1 MKKIL
6 ILLSCLLG
14 AAGLQA
20 QPAGGFGGFQMPK
33 IDVHCS
39 QKFADI
45 DYAGDDQVYHKM
57 DIYLPRM
64 QKESYPVVVHIYGS
78 AWYSNNS
85 KGMADLGT
93 IVNALLDAGYAVATP
108 NHRSSMD
115 AKFPAQI
122 HDIKGAIRYLRA
134 HAAEYKLD
142 PSFVATSGFSSGG
155 HLSSLAATSGGVA
168 ELEGEVGGNLS
179 FSSRVNAACDWSG
192 PVDLNYMSCG
202 AAEDTWNHAPEEA
215 VMGFPFKGNEER
227 FKALNATTY
236 IDPADP
242 PVVIFHGTVD
252 NVVPCCQGSH
262 FYELLDKAGIRTELY
277 LVEGGG
283 HGMNM
288 YAEKNLRAMTNFLDK
303 ARVEKGGGT
312 FVTGTNPVIT
322 NIFSADPTARVFEG
336 KIYLYPSHDIPTVNM
351 NGDQP
356 WFCMSD
362 YHVFSSEDLTHWT
375 DHGIIVDQKDVPWGN
390 PTANSM
396 WAPDCVEKDGKYYFY
411 FPNAPARG
419 RGFGFGIGVAV
430 SDTPYGPFKIDENT
444 VQGTGG
450 IDPCAFKDDDGTI
463 YLIWSGMGLRGGK
476 LKDNMKEID
485 GEGVRLDEA
494 FPKGQTEGPFMF
506 KRNGKYY
513 LTYPWVREQGGTE
526 CLAYG
531 MSDNPLGPYEFK
543 GVFMDESPT
552 GCWTNHHSFVE
563 FNGQWYL
570 FYHHNDFSPDFDKNR
585 SVRVD
590 KVSFNPDGTIVPV
603 IPTWRGVG
611 YFRASD
617 ELNIDRYSEIEGA
630 TVDYLDQYN
639 YFAGWK
645 TLFAKPGDKVRF
657 NEVDFGSKAPKKVQL
672 RVKVNNI
679 ATLRISTVG
688 GKRDQDVT
696 LGPTNGEWAVA
707 EAPFKPKVKGV
718 QDVTVELLSGD
729 AEVDWISFPAK

>member
-396 WAPDCVEKDGKYYFY
+396 WAPECVQKNGKYYFY
-411 FPNAPARG
+411 FPNAPKSG
-419 RGFGFGIGVAV
+419 RGFAVGAAV
-430 SDTPYGPFKIDENT
+430 SDKPYGPFEIQPT
-444 VQGTGG
+444 QLQGVMG
-450 IDPCAFKDDDGTI
+450 IDPTVLVDDDGAAYI
-463 YLIWSGMGLRGGK
+463 IWSGMGFSGAR
-476 LKDNMKEID
+476 LKDNMLELD
-485 GEGVRLDEA
+485 GAPVRLDGA
-494 FPKGQTEGPFMF
+494 FPAGQKEGPFIF
-506 KRNGKYY
+506 KRAGKYY
-513 LTYPWVREQGGTE
+513 LTYPWVRERGGTE

-531 MSDNPLGPYEFK
+531 MSDNPLGPYEYK
-543 GVFMDESPT
+543 GIIMKESPT
-552 GCWTNHHSFVE
+552 GCWTNHHSIVE
-563 FNGQWYL
+563 YKGEWYL
-570 FYHHNDFSPDFDKNR
+570 FYHHNDFSPTFDKNR

-590 KVSFNPDGTIVPV
+590 RIGFNPDGTIIEV

-611 YFRASD
+611 YLKATD

-630 TVDYLDQYN
+630 TVDYLDEFN
-639 YFAGWK
+639 LFAGWK
-645 TLFAKPGDKVRF
+645 TLFAKAGDKVRF
-657 NEVDFGSKAPKKVQL
+657 NEVDFGKKAPKKV
-672 RVKVNNI
+672 RIRIKTKDGAV
-679 ATLRISTVG
+679 LRIGAESV
-688 GKRDQDVT
+688 KLKMDVH
-696 LGPTNGEWAVA
+696 LGASEDWSVA
-707 EAPFKPKVKGV
+707 EAKFKPRLKGM
-718 QDVTVELLSGD
+718 QDLTVELLSGA
-729 AEVDWISFPAK
+729 AEVDWISFR

>member
-6 ILLSCLLG
+6 TVLAVLAAASG
-14 AAGLQA
+14 ALKA

-39 QKFADI
+39 QKYADI

-64 QKESYPVVVHIYGS
+64 QKESYPVVIHIYGS

-93 IVNALLDAGYAVATP
+93 IVNALLDAGYAVVTP
-108 NHRSSMD
+108 NHRSSAD

-122 HDIKGAIRYLRA
+122 HDIKAVVRYVRA
-134 HAAEYKLD
+134 NAHVYHLD
-142 PSFVATSGFSSGG
+142 PSFIATSGFSSGG
-155 HLSSLAATSGGVA
+155 HLSSLAATSNGVA
-168 ELEGEVGGNLS
+168 ELEGEVGGYTR
-179 FSSRVNAACDWSG
+179 FSSRVDAACDWSG

-202 AAEDTWNHAPEEA
+202 AAEDTWNHGPEEA
-215 VMGFPFKGNEER
+215 VMGFSFKGNEER

-236 IDPADP
+236 IDPSDP

-262 FYELLDKAGIRTELY
+262 FFELLDKAGVRTELY

-288 YAEKNLRAMTNFLDK
+288 YSEKNLRSMTNFLDK
-303 ARVEKGGGT
+303 ARTEKGGT

-322 NIFSADPTARVFEG
+322 GQFSADPSAHVFG
-336 KIYLYPSHDIPTVNM
+336 DRLYLYPSHDIPTVNFQR
-351 NGDQP
+351 DQP

-362 YHVFSSEDLTHWT
+362 YHVFSTDDLIHWT
-375 DHGIIVDQKDVPWGN
+375 DHGNIVDQKDVPWGN

-430 SDTPYGPFKIDENT
+430 SDTPYGPFKIDEET
-444 VQGTGG
+444 VKGTGG
-450 IDPCAFKDDDGTI
+450 IDPCAFKDDDGTV

-494 FPKGQTEGPFMF
+494 FPKGQTEGPFLF

-563 FNGQWYL
+563 FKGHWYL

-590 KVSFNPDGTIVPV
+590 KVAFNPDGTIIPV
-603 IPTWRGVG
+603 VPTWRGVG
-611 YFRASD
+611 CFQASD
-617 ELNIDRYSEIEGA
+617 ELNIDRYSEIKGA

-645 TLFAKPGDKVRF
+645 TVFAKPGDKVRF
-657 NEVDFGSKAPKKVQL
+657 NEVDFGRKAPKKVQL
-672 RVKVNNI
+672 RVKVEQG
-679 ATLRISTVG
+679 ATLRISTVD
-688 GKRDQDVT
+688 GKRDMDVT

-707 EAPFKPKVKGV
+707 EAPFKPKVKGM
-718 QDVTVELLSGD
+718 QDVTVELLSGA
-729 AEVDWISFPAK
+729 AEVDWISFPAE